1 MEAVKYFQCTGG
13 QYYKYTTE
21 MTALS
26 IVALHAF
33 IQCYGIYYF
42 AEFYLS
48 NGKYLGTSKI
58 R

>member
-21 MTALS
+21 MTTLS

-33 IQCYGIYYF
+33 IQCFGIYYF
-42 AEFYLS
+42 AEFDLR
-48 NGKYLGTSKI
+48 NGKYLGTSE
-58 R
+58 